1 MIGLG
6 IIVAAVLL
14 YKAYKLKLKHDTELE
29 SLRKENA
36 ALRAQLERLRIEYEE
51 IMKQGGAYGKE
62 ESLSDADRLERLA
75 EAIRRKES
83 FF

>member
-14 YKAYKLKLKHDTELE
+14 YKAYKLRLKHDMELE

-36 ALRAQLERLRIEYEE
+36 DLRAQLERLRVEYEE
-51 IMKQGGAYGKE
+51 VIKQRENYRKE
-62 ESLSDADRLERLA
+62 ENLSDADRLERLA

-83 FF
+83 LF